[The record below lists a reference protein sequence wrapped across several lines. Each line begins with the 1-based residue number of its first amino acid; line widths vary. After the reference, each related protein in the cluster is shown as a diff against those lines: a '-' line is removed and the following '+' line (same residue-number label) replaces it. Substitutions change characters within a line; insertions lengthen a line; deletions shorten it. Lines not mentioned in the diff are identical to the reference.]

1 MGNYYPGAKNK
12 SPKKKGANLE
22 NISKL
27 PVFSVYCSEC
37 KILLSDRCC
46 QIRLASDL
54 EVNGYSTDTTPEK
67 VVESKEF
74 ERCKECNCIIT
85 KGLCSGCKTFCAIH
99 SIYLCEYCRKQ
110 PTNGH
115 KWIFLTVTGEETEEK
130 WCQL

>member
-27 PVFSVYCSEC
+27 PVFSVYCAEC

-67 VVESKEF
+67 VVESKSLKDAKNVTASLQRAFAQVVRLFVLFTPYTYVNIVESS
-74 ERCKECNCIIT
+74 
-85 KGLCSGCKTFCAIH
+85 LQMA
-99 SIYLCEYCRKQ
+99 
-110 PTNGH
+110 TNG
-115 KWIFLTVTGEETEEK
+115 FF
-130 WCQL
+130 